1 MDLPYLAFS
10 PEETSDTLPIQLN
23 SAARGVGRHVS
34 GIAVPFDEP
43 RIAHIQRSD
52 GWIEITWNNMS
63 GID

>member
-1 MDLPYLAFS
+1 
-10 PEETSDTLPIQLN
+10 
-23 SAARGVGRHVS
+23 VS
-34 GIAVPFDEP
+34 GIADPFDES

>member
-1 MDLPYLAFS
+1 VA
-10 PEETSDTLPIQLN
+10 
-23 SAARGVGRHVS
+23 
-34 GIAVPFDEP
+34 IADPFDEF

>member
-1 MDLPYLAFS
+1 VPRVLARGD
-10 PEETSDTLPIQLN
+10 ERYAAIDLN
-23 SAARGVGRHVS
+23 SAALGVGRHVS